1 MKESEDSDCKD
12 ESGFEGDELRGL
24 ADEEELAEEELAEEE
39 FAEEISLSWEL
50 SVARL

>member
-24 ADEEELAEEELAEEE
+24 ADKEELVEVE
-39 FAEEISLSWEL
+39 FAEVISLSGEL
-50 SVARL
+50 SLARF